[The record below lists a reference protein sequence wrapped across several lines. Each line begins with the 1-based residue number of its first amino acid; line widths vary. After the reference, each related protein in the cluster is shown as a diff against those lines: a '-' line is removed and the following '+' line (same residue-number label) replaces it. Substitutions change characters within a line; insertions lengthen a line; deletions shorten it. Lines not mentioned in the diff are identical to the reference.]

1 MLGPVGGLWGTNGSC
16 LLAWR
21 GPSFLRN
28 LNKTR
33 PPLGRTVGPPL
44 THHNARRPFFFTLPQ
59 WAFTIFC
66 QISNQLRIVHIF
78 VNTLGGPLVLMP
90 LSGCTKAP
98 TVAVLN
104 CAKVSQPRNICP
116 TACATYTSCLS
127 TKSHHT
133 WSLMAI
139 IFR

>member
-1 MLGPVGGLWGTNGSC
+1 MLMWLMWFEGDEWREAFGGVLFAQFTKTKH
-16 LLAWR
+16 A
-21 GPSFLRN
+21 PLRAATCWST
-28 LNKTR
+28 LD
-33 PPLGRTVGPPL
+33 P
-44 THHNARRPFFFTLPQ
+44 HNFVHLSPQ

>member
-1 MLGPVGGLWGTNGSC
+1 MGDKWLVV
-16 LLAWR
+16 LAWR
-21 GPSFLRN
+21 A
-28 LNKTR
+28 
-33 PPLGRTVGPPL
+33 PPLFAQFEQNDLHWAQLVGPTLDP
-44 THHNARRPFFFTLPQ
+44 HNFVHLSPQ

-78 VNTLGGPLVLMP
+78 VNTLGGPLVLTP